1 MKKLDADQ
9 LDRMEGL
16 VNQLD
21 LRSFRE
27 SVESISYEL
36 EEEGFENWEIKAYLQ
51 LFLDE
56 YLGNYDDYLDR

>member
-16 VNQLD
+16 VNQID

-36 EEEGFENWEIKAYLQ
+36 DNEGFENWEIKAYLQ
-51 LFLDE
+51 LFLNE
-56 YLGNYDDYLDR
+56 YLGE

>member
-1 MKKLDADQ
+1 MKKLNADQ

-16 VNQLD
+16 VNQID
-21 LRSFRE
+21 LRRFRL

-36 EEEGFENWEIKAYLQ
+36 DNEGFENWEIKAYLQ

-56 YLGNYDDYLDR
+56 YLGE

>member
-9 LDRMEGL
+9 LDRMDGL
-16 VNQLD
+16 VNQID

-36 EEEGFENWEIKAYLQ
+36 DNEGFENWEIKAYLQ

-56 YLGNYDDYLDR
+56 YLGE

>member
-16 VNQLD
+16 VNQID
-21 LRSFRE
+21 LRRFRL

-36 EEEGFENWEIKAYLQ
+36 DNEGFENWEIKAYLQ

-56 YLGNYDDYLDR
+56 YLGS

>member
-16 VNQLD
+16 VNQID
-21 LRSFRE
+21 LRRFRL

-36 EEEGFENWEIKAYLQ
+36 DNEGFENWEIKAYLQ

-56 YLGNYDDYLDR
+56 YLGE